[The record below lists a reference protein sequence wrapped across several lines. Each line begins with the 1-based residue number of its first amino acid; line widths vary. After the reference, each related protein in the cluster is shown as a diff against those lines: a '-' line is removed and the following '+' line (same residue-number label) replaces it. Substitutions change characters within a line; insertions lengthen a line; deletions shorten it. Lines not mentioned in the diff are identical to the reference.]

1 MSANLWTL
9 GRWRFA
15 FFCKMQ
21 PGLKPTSFMT
31 LDAALKRRSST
42 VLRAFRELFQRYCLH
57 FVSFSRSRETP
68 YFDEFAE
75 PLFPTEVRGGS

>member
-1 MSANLWTL
+1 
-9 GRWRFA
+9 
-15 FFCKMQ
+15 
-21 PGLKPTSFMT
+21 MT